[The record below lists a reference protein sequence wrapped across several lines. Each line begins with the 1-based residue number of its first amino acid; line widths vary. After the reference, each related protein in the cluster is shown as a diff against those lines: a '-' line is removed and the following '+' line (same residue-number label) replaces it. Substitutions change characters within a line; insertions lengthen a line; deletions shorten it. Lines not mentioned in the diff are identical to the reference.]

1 MALPPRYGG
10 TAGGGIPVLNSSRI
24 GLVGLGNMGNPVAAR
39 LIQRGH
45 RLLAYDANAAQLSS
59 ASALGADVAGSA
71 SEVARGCQ
79 TVLLSLP
86 NPAVVRE
93 VVGALIEQGT
103 PGLVIVDLSTN
114 DPQTARDL
122 DRSAVARNMSYIDA
136 PVSGGPSRALTGELT
151 LMVGGNEQAVQGIRA
166 LLSDLGTQVEHVG
179 PAGSGSIA
187 KLLNNFVALW
197 GMVGVSQAFLAAE
210 ALDVSLDRLY
220 EVMSRSS
227 GRSYSLDRNFPKI
240 RNQDFSPK
248 FTLTLAEKDL
258 RLGLDL
264 MRSVGLEAFAET
276 DLRALFDAA
285 ARSDAEMDVAV
296 IHERLRR
303 SSASPAGPIGT
314 TKQER
319 R

>member
-1 MALPPRYGG
+1 M
-10 TAGGGIPVLNSSRI
+10 
-24 GLVGLGNMGNPVAAR
+24 GLGNMGNPVAAR
-39 LIQRGH
+39 LIQCGH
-45 RLLAYDANAAQLSS
+45 RLLAYDANAEQLNS
-59 ASALGADVAGSA
+59 ASALGADLARSA
-71 SEVARGCQ
+71 DEVAQGCQ
-79 TVLLSLP
+79 TILLSLP
-86 NPAVVRE
+86 NPTVVRE
-93 VVGALIEQGT
+93 VVDGLIERGN

-136 PVSGGPSRALTGELT
+136 PVSGGPSRALTGELSV
-151 LMVGGNEQAVQGIRA
+151 MVGGNEQAVEGIRG

-220 EVMSRSS
+220 DVMSRSS

-240 RNQDFSPK
+240 KNRDFSPK
-248 FTLTLAEKDL
+248 FTLTLAQKDL

-264 MRSVGLEAFAET
+264 MRSVGLKAFAEA
-276 DLRALFDAA
+276 DLRALFSVAA
-285 ARSDAEMDVAV
+285 QGDAEMDVAV

-303 SSASPAGPIGT
+303 SSASPAGPLGT
-314 TKQER
+314 TRQEPR
-319 R
+319 